1 MAADD
6 EAKKSRLEDL
16 SKTVKGL
23 LDPIERVEEA
33 MLGMYDTAHK
43 LNEAFIG
50 GRVRMDEMMDAAS
63 KAAARVIGL
72 GGNVNNL
79 AEVMKDVAEGSRRN
93 VIATEEQ
100 VGKLYAASKILG
112 EDSKTLVENFAN
124 VGYETSQIGVNLEK
138 SIAYIQSVGGNT
150 KAVTKEVVANME
162 QMNRYQFEG
171 GVQGLA
177 KMAAQASM
185 LRFDMSQ
192 TFSFTNRML
201 TPENAINMAA
211 AFQRLGVAAGNL
223 TDPFA
228 LMNQSIND
236 PTGLQNSLARLGQ
249 EFTYFDEETQ
259 SFKINP
265 QGVLT
270 LRQMEEE
277 AGLAAG
283 SLSKSALAAA
293 ELDKRVSKIS
303 PSLNFKNE
311 EDKQLLANMA
321 TMEGGEY
328 VVQIKD
334 DQGGIVETKKLTDVT
349 QEEFDKMREQQAKAP
364 KTLEDIQRSQLDVTT
379 RIEALVKGSVSRAT
393 YGIAGSDIIRSNIGG
408 AERVIDAVGKA
419 MDATIPESRKISEKI
434 NDTVAKLA
442 ETFRD
447 KETGQISSNDF
458 ENKVKALQEEI
469 KQGAIS
475 MGKDGVEAMKNI
487 LAESNKNISG
497 SSLVEKIFKDMSGG
511 LMKITGTEPI
521 TPTKSK
527 TTTKS
532 EPVTTTTSSIF
543 GKLKQATESQQLET
557 TKQVNSKV
565 DLGGTLT
572 IKVETPAGISEQYFK
587 TFFQTEE
594 FKKMV
599 YNYYNQKAKELE
611 RQR

>member
-6 EAKKSRLEDL
+6 EAKKSRLEEL
-16 SKTVKGL
+16 GETVKGL
-23 LDPIERVEEA
+23 LDPIGRVEEA

-100 VGKLYAASKILG
+100 VGKLYAASKILT

-124 VGYETSQIGVNLEK
+124 AGYETSQIGVNLEK

-521 TPTKSK
+521 TTTKSK

>member
-23 LDPIERVEEA
+23 LDPIGRVEEA

-79 AEVMKDVAEGSRRN
+79 AVVMKDVAEGSRRN

-334 DQGGIVETKKLTDVT
+334 DQGGIVETKKLADVT

-521 TPTKSK
+521 TTTKSK